1 MTDTVKPATGA
12 AKADT
17 ADAPDALAVDPG
29 PVLVHGCPTSESRG
43 QSVVHVPRDRY
54 LEVLR
59 AFVADGYTMCVDLCA
74 VDYLTHP
81 GRPLPDGVTAERFE
95 IVLNLLSIATGNRVR
110 VRAQVPA
117 DDATLPSAFDVW
129 PGTEAMEREAY
140 DMFGIAFTGHPDLSR
155 ILMPEDWDGH
165 PLRKDYDIGRIPV
178 QFKGTGER

>member
-17 ADAPDALAVDPG
+17 ADAPDAVAVDPG
-29 PVLVHGCPTSESRG
+29 SVLVHGCPTSESRG
-43 QSVVHVPRDRY
+43 QSVVHVSRDRY

-81 GRPLPDGVTAERFE
+81 GRPLPVGVTAERFE

-110 VRAQVPA
+110 VRA
-117 DDATLPSAFDVW
+117 D
-129 PGTEAMEREAY
+129 
-140 DMFGIAFTGHPDLSR
+140 
-155 ILMPEDWDGH
+155 
-165 PLRKDYDIGRIPV
+165 RKSV
-178 QFKGTGER
+178 V